1 MNEIA
6 PPLCRPPCAGVLRKR
21 YFYRFFHH
29 FSEKRNRGIPTQ
41 VLLRENGVFCDWH
54 VGLKS
59 LSEKGLL
66 HIGVV
71 QAPLCN
77 L

>member
-6 PPLCRPPCAGVLRKR
+6 PPLCRLPCAGVLRKR

-41 VLLRENGVFCDWH
+41 VLLRENGVFTIHQSVKENVDF
-54 VGLKS
+54 S
-59 LSEKGLL
+59 NPIS
-66 HIGVV
+66 
-71 QAPLCN
+71 
-77 L
+77 